1 MLENLLTGLAPLMN
15 FLNHKITTT
24 VMAGGLIVTAKSSD
38 SVKGLADITPGEIFT
53 HDLSALAWTMLI
65 GTAWIVFQFAREAAK
80 GIIWLSKAISDWR
93 AARAKADGGV

>member
-1 MLENLLTGLAPLMN
+1 MLENLLPGLAPLIN

-38 SVKGLADITPGEIFT
+38 SVKGLADITPAEIFT

-80 GIIWLSKAISDWR
+80 GIIWLSKAIADWR
-93 AARAKADGGV
+93 AARSLKDAD